1 MHWSTAP
8 RRSTSSTP
16 PPPAPARRL
25 RPGNVLFSVE
35 SFGRASTVLGVDLTP
50 ASLVL
55 HVIEELCRHL
65 GHGELAADALL
76 R

>member
-1 MHWSTAP
+1 M
-8 RRSTSSTP
+8 
-16 PPPAPARRL
+16 
-25 RPGNVLFSVE
+25 
-35 SFGRASTVLGVDLTP
+35 LGVDLTP